1 LIGLRVVFELLAA
14 LPDQC
19 GDMTLRVDNLQRDE
33 FMDILNGFIPDVL
46 QFLSTAWTPQVA
58 ANEDCARA
66 LLGCLGNWV

>member
-1 LIGLRVVFELLAA
+1 
-14 LPDQC
+14 
-19 GDMTLRVDNLQRDE
+19 VDNLQRDE